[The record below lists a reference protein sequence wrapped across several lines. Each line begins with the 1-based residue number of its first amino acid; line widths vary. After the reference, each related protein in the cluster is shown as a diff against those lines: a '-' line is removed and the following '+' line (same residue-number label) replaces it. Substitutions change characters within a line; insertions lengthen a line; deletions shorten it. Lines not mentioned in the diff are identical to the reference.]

1 MNRISTLLILIASI
15 LAAAGGYYL
24 KNSFNSALHTNLM
37 MAGGISGTVFRD
49 FNGDGIKQAGE
60 PLVPGVTVTAFDA
73 TGSPC
78 GSTTTT
84 SGSVPNYSI
93 MTCTGQVRVEFTIN
107 STTDCLNPL
116 LDFTSTNGGAYGSS
130 VQFVNAS
137 LMPTVNFA
145 LNNPADYNKGS
156 GATDVFVPCYTNGN
170 PLVPGGVVAGG
181 TWFVGFPYNNSGTTT
196 PAKKLTGDTIGA
208 TWGVA
213 YSKQAKKIFTSAFIK
228 RHVGLGKLGSGGIY
242 VLTPT
247 ATSFVANSFYNMD
260 ANGHRTRAGAGA
272 PTYGSGMSYSIIG
285 SPGKKI
291 TYLGAVD
298 PLTGKPSGLGVVGT
312 NAERGLPSTNTS
324 NYDPAAFDQVGKVG
338 LGDLEISDDG
348 KYLFSMNLYSRLLY
362 RLTLNDPYTP
372 TAVTAVDSFAMP
384 IAPCT
389 NGVLRPY
396 ATKFYRDKLYIG
408 AVCTGENNG
417 TTSQMTAYVFELLTP
432 TGVTPTLSAS
442 PVFTMP
448 LNYTKGASMT
458 WTTPDFGQGWNPW
471 TDSLRT
477 QGTDAAAKDRTYPT
491 PILSDLE
498 FTDRGDLLLSFS
510 DRTANQYG
518 WGNYRWLSG
527 NTSDIILAVSGGD
540 ILVAGLNCG
549 TGVYTLE
556 NGGMYTS
563 DGVLNNNTGSNN
575 GEGPGGDEFFN
586 FENIACCHNETHL
599 GAVAVLK
606 GDGKVITNAMDPTVI
621 REGGTIKF
629 STTNG
634 TASSGY
640 RLFVSANDISTG
652 TFGKA
657 NGLGDIE
664 ITGIEP
670 PLEIGNRVWL
680 DLDHDGIQDPGE
692 AAIPNVTVEIYD
704 MGMLIGTDVTDA
716 SGNYYFDTT
725 NIADGNKSL
734 GGNQKGIQP
743 NRTYTIRI
751 GAVDWNAGMGVGAGD
766 LTGYSLTITDFAG
779 GPANPDL
786 RDNDAGLVSNIP
798 TITYT
803 TGNWGENNHTLDFG
817 FYNSPPPAID
827 TVDLALRKTIVDTLH
842 NSGDLGLNNGDTIKF
857 KMQLFNQGKVSM
869 DSVNVTDY
877 LPAGF
882 KFVNA
887 TGIGQ
892 YNEGWDGTNP
902 SKPVYKWRSEVGSAG
917 GNAAITPKTPL
928 DAASTFSDASGTVMF
943 SHDPGTG
950 SNRLLLVGLALGA
963 NGASGNPPLVDSV
976 KFKGIKMNLVGT
988 IQSPGPGTND
998 NDSRIY
1004 IFSLINPSSGSG
1016 SVQVYINPVATA
1028 NSDASGDIVAHAV
1041 TFNGVN
1047 QTTPLGSFQST
1058 NNISGTNISNNFT
1071 SATGELL
1078 YTILALDQGGSI
1090 DPTPGG
1096 SNQTSIFDDVQ
1107 DVISGAAATEPG
1119 AVSVTSSFTIASND
1133 WAMGAV
1139 SIKPSPLTPPFN
1151 PGDTLEVCLYATL
1164 QHVPGD
1170 PVKADFTNVAEISY
1184 ARDTLGVNQSAN
1196 DIDSPLNNNP
1206 NDNIGGQAGSPADD
1220 YINGNGTGAIGGGV
1234 AATDQDNADPA
1245 FLDIFDLALKKTVDT
1260 VSIKN
1265 GGYAIGDTIQFN
1277 ITITNQ
1283 GTITAKNIQITDT
1296 LPCGF
1301 TFSASQSVAW
1311 SVPSPMTTYTAPGP
1325 LLPGQSLIVPIRLI
1339 INNSCNYF
1347 VNYAQI
1353 SGAQDNNGNPQTGD
1367 IDGSYDQNFGNDG
1380 GGKVNSKSDDVITGD
1395 GTGVP
1400 GGEVAATDEDDQDPA
1415 ELLIFDLALKK
1426 VVSTMTSGYPG
1437 PYNVNDL
1444 IQFDITLHNQGNLPA
1459 VGILVVDTIPAGL
1472 SYSASDNVGLNWL
1485 AGAEVNEYQRWIDLS
1500 SDTLKG
1506 DEDTTVSIFLRVVHT
1521 LGGIPAYTNI
1531 SEIASAITIVNSV
1544 RDTFAQDADSR
1555 YDSNFKNDAGG
1566 QVGSPADN
1574 QIFGNGTGTP
1584 ANGVAATDED
1594 DQDPALVPI
1603 VDVALKKSISSTTPG
1618 PYKYGDAVTFDI
1630 TVSNQGTIPL
1640 DSIEVTDYIPSGF
1653 TFGINTDWT
1662 FSAPNAVRVIHA
1674 RLLPAEDTIISINLI
1689 LKAETN
1695 ESKLDSA
1702 WINQAEISKAYDT
1715 LGMDMSAKDFDSP
1728 LNNNP
1733 IDNKGGLAGSPA
1745 DDSIL
1750 GDGTGA
1756 VGGGVAATD
1765 QDNADPAFVPVVDVA
1780 LRKTIADT
1788 LGDVILGYGDT
1799 LKFNIQI
1806 FNQGNVIVDSLV
1818 ISDYVP
1824 DGFAF
1829 LPGFNPGWSGSAP
1842 TPIYEWGASTNLLPG
1857 DSATVCIYLQ
1867 LIQVGEPTLAK
1878 YTNSA
1883 EISFASDTS
1892 KVDQSANDADSPL
1905 NNINDDNAGGQAD
1918 SPADN
1923 YIDGNGTGAIGG
1935 NVAATDQD
1943 NEDPAAVFPRIVD
1956 MALSKVNQS
1965 SGPFEYGDTVALLIV
1980 ISNQGTITMDSIE
1993 VTDYLPSGLVF
2004 DPTLNSGWSVSGPNL
2019 VNVYKSPIGPG
2030 LNAYLPLYL
2039 VLQPVNNLT
2048 KVDSAWTNYAEISR
2062 GYEGPNEV
2070 SSEDKDSPWNNNPY
2084 DNKGGKPGSPA
2095 DDYVDGNGTGMIGDG
2110 IAATDQ
2116 DNHDPL
2122 LVEVADLALRKSISD
2137 TLGDASLNYGD
2148 TIKYAIQIFN
2158 QGNIP
2163 VDSFIVTDSLYT
2175 GLSFV
2180 TGALNSGWTPS
2191 GSVATYNWG
2200 AGDTLYPG
2208 ESVTVFIYVRIL
2220 PSLSQI
2226 YTNVA
2231 EISSFFDIYGDP
2243 LKDADS
2249 WPDTILT
2256 NDGGGNPGKGSDD
2269 AIDGIGTG
2277 MPGDTLAA
2285 TDEDDEDP
2293 ASFMLSQFS
2302 IGNQVW
2308 IDVNNNGL
2316 KEPAE
2321 LGVNNV
2327 MVILHYYDPNSMTC
2341 TVVDTQYTDPSGGYI
2356 FSGLIAGKYLVEIA
2370 AINFN
2375 PGGPLAGYVS
2385 SSSGNGADNLSA
2397 GPYEKA
2403 PDPDT
2408 DIDNDDNGT
2417 KNGNLNFPGSVF
2429 SDTLDLFGN
2438 EPVAPNDTSGLD
2450 DNSGALDINSNLTVD
2465 FGFVPL
2471 HSIGNQIF
2479 VDANNN
2485 GKMDLGES
2493 AIPGVKV
2500 ILHYVDTT
2508 GGMSICVTIDS
2519 VITDS

>member
-145 LNNPADYNKGS
+145 LNNPADYNKGA
-156 GATDVFVPCYTNGN
+156 GATTVYVPCYTNGN
-170 PLVPGGVVAGG
+170 PLAGGVVAAG
-181 TWFVGFPYNNSGTTT
+181 TWFVGFPYNNSGTTP
-196 PAKKLTGDTIGA
+196 PAQKLTGDTIGA

-527 NTSDIILAVSGGD
+527 NTSDIILTVSGGD

-786 RDNDAGLVSNIP
+786 RDNDASLVSMIP

-869 DSVNVTDY
+869 DSLNVTDY
-877 LPAGF
+877 LPNGF

-887 TGIGQ
+887 TNCGQ
-892 YNEGWDGTNP
+892 YNEGWLATDPLN
-902 SKPVYKWRSEVGSAG
+902 PVYRWKGNISPVQALPLTAATGSG
-917 GNAAITPKTPL
+917 GVSSLSIVNY
-928 DAASTFSDASGTVMF
+928 
-943 SHDPGTG
+943 DPGCG
-950 SNRLLLVGLALGA
+950 SNRLLLLGIAVGN
-963 NGASGNPPLVDSV
+963 NGTSGTPPTVTAVTFGGKPLT
-976 KFKGIKMNLVGT
+976 IVGDT
-988 IQSPGPGTND
+988 VSG
-998 NDSRIY
+998 
-1004 IFSLINPSSGSG
+1004 GSG
-1016 SVQVYINPVATA
+1016 IGGNNARAYIYQLVNPTGIG
-1028 NSDASGDIVAHAV
+1028 NINITLSGTGRIVAQAL
-1041 TFNGVN
+1041 TFNGVDQVN
-1047 QTTPLGSFQST
+1047 PLGPFQAAADQPGST
-1058 NNISGTNISNNFT
+1058 SLAIPFV
-1071 SATGELL
+1071 SAPGEVL
-1078 YTILALDQGGSI
+1078 YTLLAQDEDGSVAL
-1090 DPTPGG
+1090 PGG
-1096 SNQTSIFDDVQ
+1096 SGQTTVFNNSDVNITG
-1107 DVISGAAATEPG
+1107 VAVLENGAST
-1119 AVSVTSSFTIASND
+1119 VTSSFNIASQD
-1133 WAMGAV
+1133 WGMGAV
-1139 SIKPSPLTPPFN
+1139 SIKPATFRR
-1151 PGDTLEVCLYATL
+1151 GDTIDICLYATL

-1206 NDNIGGQAGSPADD
+1206 NDNKGGQAGSPADD

-1367 IDGSYDQNFGNDG
+1367 IDGAYDQNFGNDG

-1400 GGEVAATDEDDQDPA
+1400 GDEVAATDEDDQDPA

-1426 VVSTMTSGYPG
+1426 VVSPMTVGYPG
-1437 PYNVNDL
+1437 PYKVNDL

-1521 LGGIPAYTNI
+1521 SGGIPAYTNI

-1584 ANGVAATDED
+1584 GNGVAATDED

-1806 FNQGNVIVDSLV
+1806 FNQGNVIIDSLV

-1857 DSATVCIYLQ
+1857 DSATVSIYLQ

-2122 LVEVADLALRKSISD
+2122 LVEVADLALRKTISD
-2137 TLGDASLNYGD
+2137 TLGDATLNYGD

-2316 KEPAE
+2316 KDPSE

-2341 TVVDTQYTDPSGGYI
+2341 TVVDTQYTDPFGGYI

-2375 PGGPLAGYVS
+2375 PGGP
-2385 SSSGNGADNLSA
+2385 
-2397 GPYEKA
+2397 
-2403 PDPDT
+2403 
-2408 DIDNDDNGT
+2408 
-2417 KNGNLNFPGSVF
+2417 
-2429 SDTLDLFGN
+2429 
-2438 EPVAPNDTSGLD
+2438 
-2450 DNSGALDINSNLTVD
+2450 
-2465 FGFVPL
+2465 
-2471 HSIGNQIF
+2471 
-2479 VDANNN
+2479 
-2485 GKMDLGES
+2485 
-2493 AIPGVKV
+2493 
-2500 ILHYVDTT
+2500 
-2508 GGMSICVTIDS
+2508 
-2519 VITDS
+2519 